1 MANFFKTKLGY
12 ATVVIVLS
20 VFALLGTKVAYD
32 YFHLKQN
39 KTYLEDLN
47 KRLLVRAELAADY
60 AILALNEANEGSVN
74 SCTPKSIAS
83 LSNILYS
90 RGNIKDIAVLDESG
104 NIICTALTSRS
115 AIAQFNLSDNNSF
128 PSNNENINFLE
139 AGRGKDGLIG
149 ISWQFDI
156 NGLMALINLD
166 TLLFDVFPSDWR
178 DNSIA
183 SIGFD
188 SENLIGARDTS
199 MMAAQN
205 SLITFGASSSRYPLY
220 VELSVKEQQ
229 LITHQ
234 SENEILFLIGGG
246 ILGLIF
252 SLLVAQLLSRPVNPV
267 TLIKRGIAGDE
278 FIPYVQPLFDLK
290 NRKIIGGEALMRWVK
305 PDGEMIPPYKFI
317 PIAEDS
323 GLIVQMTRTIIKQTL
338 NQVGDILNRDH
349 ALKISFNIVPADLAS
364 DCFVKDLMDIVGCSN
379 VRPEQIVLEITER
392 QEIEDTKKTV
402 AQIQIL
408 KDIGFRV
415 ALDDTGTGHNGLS
428 YVQDL
433 QADIIKIDK
442 KFVDFISDDGGDEIV
457 QMLVQLA
464 KRMKMETIAEGIE
477 TEEQARILTK
487 LGVDQG
493 QGYLVAKP
501 MPPEEFCA
509 QINRQRIL

>member
-12 ATVVIVLS
+12 ATAVVVLS
-20 VFALLGTKVAYD
+20 LSALLGTKVAYE

-47 KRLLVRAELAADY
+47 ERQLVRAELAADY
-60 AILALNEANEGSVN
+60 AVLALHEANVN
-74 SCTPKSIAS
+74 SANTCSAESIDS
-83 LSNILYS
+83 LSSILYS
-90 RGNIKDIAVLDESG
+90 RGNIKDIAILDQAGS
-104 NIICTALTSRS
+104 ISCTAIASEK
-115 AIAQFNLSDNNSF
+115 AITQFNLSEKKSF
-128 PSNNENINFLE
+128 PSLNDNIKFLE
-139 AGRGKDGLIG
+139 AGQGNDGLIG
-149 ISWQFDI
+149 VAWQFEDH
-156 NGLMALINLD
+156 GLMALINLD

-178 DNSIA
+178 DNSVA

-188 SENLIGARDTS
+188 PENLIGARDST
-199 MMAAQN
+199 MAMQTD
-205 SLITFGASSSRYPLY
+205 LITYGASSLRYPIY
-220 VELSVKEQQ
+220 VELSVKEKQ
-229 LITHQ
+229 LIMHQ
-234 SENEILFLIGGG
+234 RENELVFIISGG

-252 SLLVAQLLSRPVNPV
+252 SLLVAQLLSRPDNPV

-305 PDGEMIPPYKFI
+305 PNGEMIPPYKFI

-323 GLIVQMTRTIIKQTL
+323 GLIVQMTRTIIRQTL
-338 NQVGDILNRDH
+338 DQVGDILNRDH
-349 ALKISFNIVPADLAS
+349 SLKISFNIIPADLAS
-364 DCFVKDLMDIVGCSN
+364 DCFVKELTGIVGCCN

-392 QEIEDTKKTV
+392 QEIEDIKKTV
-402 AQIQIL
+402 EQIQIL
-408 KDIGFRV
+408 KDFGFRV

-509 QINRQRIL
+509 QVNKQHIL

>member
-1 MANFFKTKLGY
+1 MSDFFKTKLGY
-12 ATVVIVLS
+12 AAVVLVLS
-20 VFALLGTKVAYD
+20 VFALLGTKVTYD

-47 KRLLVRAELAADY
+47 QRLLVRAELAADY
-60 AILALNEANEGSVN
+60 AILALHEANVN
-74 SCTPKSIAS
+74 SANTCSTESIDS
-83 LSNILYS
+83 LSSILYS
-90 RGNIKDIAVLDESG
+90 LGNVKDIAVLDHAG
-104 NIICTALTSRS
+104 NISCTAIANEK
-115 AIAQFNLSDNNSF
+115 AISQFNLSEKKSF
-128 PSNNENINFLE
+128 VSLNDDIKFLE
-139 AGRGKDGLIG
+139 AGQGSDGLIG
-149 ISWQFDI
+149 IAWQFKD

-166 TLLFDVFPSDWR
+166 TLLFDVFPSNWR
-178 DNSIA
+178 ENSIA

-188 SENLIGARDTS
+188 RENLIGERDNT
-199 MMAAQN
+199 MAVQTN
-205 SLITFGASSSRYPLY
+205 LVTYGASSSRYPIY
-220 VELSVKEQQ
+220 VELAVKEEQ

-234 SENEILFLIGGG
+234 RENEMIFIIGGG
-246 ILGLIF
+246 ILGLII

-267 TLIKRGIAGDE
+267 TLIKRGIADKE
-278 FIPYVQPLFDLK
+278 FVPYIQPLFDLE

-323 GLIVQMTRTIIKQTL
+323 GLIVQMTRTIIRQTL
-338 NQVGDILNRDH
+338 NHVSDLLNRDH
-349 ALKISFNIVPADLAS
+349 SLKISFNIIPADLAS
-364 DCFVKDLMDIVGCSN
+364 DCFVKDLTDIVGCCN
-379 VRPEQIVLEITER
+379 VRAEQIVLEITER

-402 AQIQIL
+402 EQIQIL
-408 KDIGFRV
+408 KDLGFRV

-493 QGYLVAKP
+493 QGYLVAKA
-501 MPPEEFCA
+501 MPPAEFCA
-509 QINRQRIL
+509 QINKQRVV

>member
-1 MANFFKTKLGY
+1 MSNFFKTKLGY
-12 ATVVIVLS
+12 AAVVLVLS
-20 VFALLGTKVAYD
+20 LSALLGTKITYD

-47 KRLLVRAELAADY
+47 QRLLVRAELAADY
-60 AILALNEANEGSVN
+60 AIIALHEANINSANTCSVE
-74 SCTPKSIAS
+74 SIGN
-83 LSNILYS
+83 LSSILYS
-90 RGNIKDIAVLDESG
+90 RGNIKDIAILDQTG
-104 NIICTALTSRS
+104 NISCTALASEK
-115 AIAQFNLSDNNSF
+115 AITQFNLSEKKSF
-128 PSNNENINFLE
+128 DSINDSIKFLE
-139 AGRGKDGLIG
+139 AGKGKDGLIG
-149 ISWQFDI
+149 IAWQFDRD
-156 NGLMALINLD
+156 GLMALINLD

-178 DNSIA
+178 DNSVA
-183 SIGFD
+183 TIGFNP
-188 SENLIGARDTS
+188 ENLIGERDST
-199 MMAAQN
+199 MTVQED
-205 SLITFGASSSRYPLY
+205 LVTYGASSLRYPLY
-220 VELSVKEQQ
+220 VELAVKERQ

-234 SENEILFLIGGG
+234 RDNEILFLIGGG

-267 TLIKRGIAGDE
+267 TLIKRGIAADE

-305 PDGEMIPPYKFI
+305 PDGQMIPPYKFI

-323 GLIVQMTRTIIKQTL
+323 GLIVQMTRTIIRQTL
-338 NQVGDILNRDH
+338 EQVGDILNRDQS
-349 ALKISFNIVPADLAS
+349 LKISFNIIPADLAS
-364 DCFVKDLMDIVGCSN
+364 DCFVKDLMSIVGCCN

-408 KDIGFRV
+408 KDLGFRV

-477 TEEQARILTK
+477 TEEQAKILTK

-501 MPPEEFCA
+501 MPPKEFCA
-509 QINRQRIL
+509 EVDKQRIL

>member
-1 MANFFKTKLGY
+1 MSDFFKTKLGY
-12 ATVVIVLS
+12 ATVVVVLS
-20 VFALLGTKVAYD
+20 ISALLGTKFTYD

-39 KTYLEDLN
+39 KAYLEDLN
-47 KRLLVRAELAADY
+47 ARLLVRTELAADY
-60 AILALNEANEGSVN
+60 AILALHEATLSVADGCSAEN
-74 SCTPKSIAS
+74 IAN
-83 LSNILYS
+83 LSSILYS
-90 RGNIKDIAVLDESG
+90 RGNIKDIAILDQSG
-104 NIICTALTSRS
+104 NISCTVITNEDAVE
-115 AIAQFNLSDNNSF
+115 QFNLADKKTFLSVNDN
-128 PSNNENINFLE
+128 IKFLE
-139 AGRGKDGLIG
+139 AGRGEDGLIG
-149 ISWQFDI
+149 ISWQFETFA
-156 NGLMALINLD
+156 LMALINLD
-166 TLLFDVFPSDWR
+166 TLLFDIFPPDWR
-178 DNSIA
+178 DNSVA

-188 SENLIGARDTS
+188 AENLIGARDNT
-199 MMAAQN
+199 MAAPEGLVTYN
-205 SLITFGASSSRYPLY
+205 AASKRYPLF

-234 SENEILFLIGGG
+234 RDNELAFMLGGGG
-246 ILGLIF
+246 IGLII
-252 SLLVAQLLSRPVNPV
+252 SLLVAQLLSRPINPV
-267 TLIKRGIAGDE
+267 TLIKRGISDE
-278 FIPYVQPLFDLK
+278 EFVPYVQPLFDLK
-290 NRKIIGGEALMRWVK
+290 NRQIIGGEALMRWVK

-323 GLIVQMTRTIIKQTL
+323 GLIVPMTRTIIRQTL
-338 NQVGDILNRDH
+338 NQVADILNRDH
-349 ALKISFNIVPADLAS
+349 SFKISFNIIPTDLAS
-364 DCFVKDLMDIVGCSN
+364 DSFVKDLSDIVGRAN

-392 QEIEDTKKTV
+392 QEIEDTNKTIEH
-402 AQIQIL
+402 IQIL
-408 KDIGFRV
+408 KDLGFRV

-477 TEEQARILTK
+477 TEDQARILTK

-509 QINRQRIL
+509 RVNKQRIA